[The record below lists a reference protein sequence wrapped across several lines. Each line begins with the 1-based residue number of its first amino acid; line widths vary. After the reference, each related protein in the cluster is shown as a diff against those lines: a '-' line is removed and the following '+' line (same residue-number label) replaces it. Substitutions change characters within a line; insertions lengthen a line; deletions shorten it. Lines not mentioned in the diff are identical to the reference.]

1 MPDASTWRRLVHC
14 RWIIVGLG
22 LGANL
27 ELDTVPGSW
36 YDRGALVYSCVFVGA
51 NAADASD
58 VMSVGG
64 NSP

>member
-1 MPDASTWRRLVHC
+1 M
-14 RWIIVGLG
+14 G
-22 LGANL
+22 LGATL
-27 ELDTVPGSW
+27 EFNTVPGSW
-36 YDRGALVYSCVFVGA
+36 YDRGALEYSCVFVGA